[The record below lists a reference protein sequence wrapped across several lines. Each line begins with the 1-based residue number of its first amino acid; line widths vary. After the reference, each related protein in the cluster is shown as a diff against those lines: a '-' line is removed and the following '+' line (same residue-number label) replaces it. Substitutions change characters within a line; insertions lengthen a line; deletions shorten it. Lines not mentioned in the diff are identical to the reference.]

1 MTAHS
6 RNEVTENGKLYMQWI
21 TFLSVPLAEDLHKLS
36 TYVTGTI
43 RKNRK
48 FLPQA
53 FQNKFEVGE
62 KNYFGKVRFL
72 LLFVKKSRL
81 PVLLLCNYSKAEDT
95 QSVCVRHGK
104 QKHVIKSSIVQSYNN
119 FMGE

>member
-1 MTAHS
+1 M
-6 RNEVTENGKLYMQWI
+6 
-21 TFLSVPLAEDLHKLS
+21 SVPLAEDLHKLS

-62 KNYFGKVRFL
+62 KKYFRKGPILAAFREKSHVFLCFSSATTARQKTHKV
-72 LLFVKKSRL
+72 FVYDMANKNML
-81 PVLLLCNYSKAEDT
+81 
-95 QSVCVRHGK
+95 
-104 QKHVIKSSIVQSYNN
+104 
-119 FMGE
+119 